1 MSTDNDKN
9 GLSRRSFLTRAGTMA
24 GGSALLAGGLMSGSL
39 NMASADTFNDEPS
52 QGDIDILKFLAAA
65 ELIEDDLWQ
74 QYAELASDNQ
84 QYRKA
89 LQKIDRSIPRYV
101 NDDRDNERSHH
112 QLINAYLVSKGETA
126 VNLDA
131 FRTLSGSQ
139 AEGAQQVGR
148 LTCLQ
153 HLTVDTGWYNRYR
166 SPGNPD
172 LGADQFPQI
181 VNIVDQATIPTTFKQ
196 KGNEINTVAMSAA
209 FHFATIEQGGASLY
223 ASLIQ
228 KVTSLDVL
236 LILASIGPVEFYQFA
251 AFHKSLENIR
261 GQKSKNGS
269 PEFPNLRNNPDIAQ
283 AILPEPSNFLR
294 LGLPLT
300 SVLHPSNTENAGAGA
315 TATALVKSGLF
326 EGQSPDFLN
335 AVVMMAGAADAAQ
348 RQCGTSTT
356 A

>member
-1 MSTDNDKN
+1 MSIDNDKN

-39 NMASADTFNDEPS
+39 NRANADTFNDEPS

-74 QYAELASDNQ
+74 QYAELASDNK
-84 QYRKA
+84 QYQKQ
-89 LQKIDRSIPRYV
+89 LQRIDRAIPRYV

-131 FRTLSGSQ
+131 FRTLPSSQ

-148 LTCLQ
+148 LTCLK
-153 HLTVDTGWYNRYR
+153 HLTVDTGWYFRYR
-166 SPGNPD
+166 SPGNND
-172 LGADQFPQI
+172 AGVDEYPQI
-181 VNIVDQATIPTTFKQ
+181 VNIVGQPTIPTMFKQ
-196 KGNEINTVAMSAA
+196 KGRDVKTAAMSAA

-223 ASLIQ
+223 ASLMQ

-251 AFHKSLENIR
+251 AFHKSLENIT
-261 GQKSKNGS
+261 GLKSKNGS
-269 PEFPNLRNNPDIAQ
+269 PEFPNLKKDDRLSQ

-294 LGLPLT
+294 PGLPLA
-300 SVLHPSNTENAGAGA
+300 SVLHPSSTKHAGAGA

-326 EGQSPDFLN
+326 EGQSSDFLN

-348 RQCGTSTT
+348 RQCGTGTP